1 MCKVITEIYNNKRE
15 QNLFADINRSIA
27 CYISANL
34 IVSISCIVNGSRMAD
49 CCHFKREGGVI
60 ESSIENSRGEKLLI
74 FGGKEC
80 QIYIIKMFGNEK

>member
-1 MCKVITEIYNNKRE
+1 
-15 QNLFADINRSIA
+15 
-27 CYISANL
+27 
-34 IVSISCIVNGSRMAD
+34 MAD